1 MQVKT
6 TKTFQVEV
14 PVAQVWE
21 FLKDPRKVATCVPG
35 AQITEALDDRRY
47 AGTITV
53 KVGPVVSDYRGE
65 LSIERLDAQKY
76 EIELLG
82 KGRDVKGKG
91 SASMKMVG
99 KLRALPDGGTEVTG
113 TSEISIIGVLA
124 QFGSRM
130 VEEVSG
136 QMFGEFTGRF
146 SEESAKNGKS
156 GKDRNTLNIAQHSS
170 FARCCRKKNHPE
182 VLSKTHGARSRAF
195 IVVEA

>member
-1 MQVKT
+1 MQVKI
-6 TKTFQVEV
+6 TKTFQVQE

-21 FLKDPRKVATCVPG
+21 FLKDPRRVAACVPG

-99 KLRALPDGGTEVTG
+99 KLRGLPDGRTEVTG

-136 QMFGEFTGRF
+136 QMFGEFT
-146 SEESAKNGKS
+146 AALQKNLQKTGNSTTAETPPTSLSVLPLLATGTKRIIQKS
-156 GKDRNTLNIAQHSS
+156 FRRLT
-170 FARCCRKKNHPE
+170 RR
-182 VLSKTHGARSRAF
+182 R
-195 IVVEA
+195 VEPQ